1 MRRRTATALV
11 ALALGIAGCGGDDDG
26 GSDEDK
32 IKSTIDDYASAVR
45 DSDQP
50 KACELLTDDAKAK
63 IEERTG
69 KQCQSFVTNL
79 GTFGADEQLTGVE
92 ASEVEV
98 DGNKATATVK
108 GAGEIEIEVDLIKDG
123 ADWKITDPD
132 DADLGLETN

>member
-1 MRRRTATALV
+1 MRRGTAALV
-11 ALALGIAGCGGDDDG
+11 LSVALGIAGCGGDDDG

-32 IKSTIDDYASAVR
+32 IRSTIDDYASAVR

-50 KACELLTDDAKAK
+50 RACELLTDEVKAK
-63 IEERTG
+63 IEEREG

-79 GTFGADEQLTGVE
+79 GSFGADEQLTSVE
-92 ASEVEV
+92 ATDVSV

-132 DADLGLETN
+132 DADLGLEAN